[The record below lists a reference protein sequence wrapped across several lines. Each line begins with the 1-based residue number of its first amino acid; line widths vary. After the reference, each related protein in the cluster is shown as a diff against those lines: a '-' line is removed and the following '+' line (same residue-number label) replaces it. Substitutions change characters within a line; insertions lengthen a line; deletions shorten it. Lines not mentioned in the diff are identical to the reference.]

1 MARVDPR
8 EHALIG
14 AAWYAGYL
22 ARFAAGG
29 MEGVTLAAAAGP
41 SGIIDADGERVH
53 PSYHVIRG
61 HTALAGGLVM
71 ATRSSA
77 PRDVQAL
84 AVQAGTDLHL
94 WLTNLTG
101 ESQDV
106 RLEGVAPGATVRLL
120 DEASVEALG
129 GDPERAG
136 DKGRPMVG
144 SSIVLPP
151 YAVASL
157 RASLA

>member
-22 ARFAAGG
+22 ARIAAGG
-29 MEGVTLAAAAGP
+29 MAGVTLAAAAGP
-41 SGIIDADGERVH
+41 SGIIDAGSKRVH

-61 HTALAGGLVM
+61 HTALADGSVM

-77 PRDVQAL
+77 PRDIQVL
-84 AVQAGTDLHL
+84 AVRVGDGIRI

-101 ESQDV
+101 TTQDV
-106 RLEGVAPGATVRLL
+106 RLEGLTPGATFRFL
-120 DEASVEALG
+120 DEASVEALS
-129 GDPERAG
+129 GDPERTG
-136 DKGRPMVG
+136 DPGQKMAG
-144 SSIVLPP
+144 SSITLPP

-157 RASLA
+157 QSPIA